1 MAQSLRLGPAASKGN
16 GWEWIPVPRPVWD
29 CQDGLPSKRPFGVVV
44 VPGGSMDQQSYG
56 SPMPRRSIYAIY
68 AYIGVVWG
76 VNVGIYCIHGA
87 YGMECLG
94 MIYEGVRSF
103 VRSFSLSLS
112 PHHPL
117 HEICQRLFWSRPSP
131 DPCSAGCPVRSA
143 QHQIEVTPFHLQ
155 PQNSGPSSCLRCSI

>member
-1 MAQSLRLGPAASKGN
+1 
-16 GWEWIPVPRPVWD
+16 
-29 CQDGLPSKRPFGVVV
+29 
-44 VPGGSMDQQSYG
+44 MDQQSYG

-112 PHHPL
+112 LPITLSMRFAKGSFGAGLVPTRAVL
-117 HEICQRLFWSRPSP
+117 DVRCGPPS
-131 DPCSAGCPVRSA
+131 
-143 QHQIEVTPFHLQ
+143 TK
-155 PQNSGPSSCLRCSI
+155 